1 MNDDDEE
8 EIGTDSRCEGGN
20 VLKGPQGG
28 GGGGGGRKMRKSA
41 GAVRAESRKTGRG
54 GKNQGG
60 PSQMGWKSAAN

>member
-28 GGGGGGRKMRKSA
+28 GAGGRKMRKCNIDVAS
-41 GAVRAESRKTGRG
+41 
-54 GKNQGG
+54 
-60 PSQMGWKSAAN
+60 